1 MTKYGSVVVTPS
13 QPIFMALTKALS
25 DCSVLKIPSTRSK
38 TSSKILTMLRLFV
51 YSGVKKVLCH
61 K

>member
-13 QPIFMALTKALS
+13 QPIFMALTTALS

-38 TSSKILTMLRLFV
+38 TSPKILTMLRLFV
-51 YSGVKKVLCH
+51 DSGV
-61 K
+61 

>member
-13 QPIFMALTKALS
+13 QPIFMALAKALS

-38 TSSKILTMLRLFV
+38 TSSKILPMLRLFV
-51 YSGVKKVLCH
+51 YSGI
-61 K
+61 